1 MNLHLMS
8 TWGETYI
15 QPAAGG
21 RQKSQGAHAFLCPI
35 ARLPVLILARSQ
47 EQPRLSLLVTSVGGF
62 EVARLRRID

>member
-8 TWGETYI
+8 TWAEIDI
-15 QPAAGG
+15 QPAAG

-35 ARLPVLILARSQ
+35 ARLPVLFLARSQ